1 LRRATTVE
9 GAEVM
14 ARLSY
19 DAMRNLILDNIDS
32 IPNPTIFT
40 PELLTAIFWEETGF
54 QNIPQFGGGPAVGFG
69 QVERATIKAV
79 NFFFKT
85 NYTPEL
91 ILADDNA
98 SVRITSLTLSQ
109 LLVGTGSKLRAL
121 RGYAGAAS
129 NPANAPI
136 PARWLECERQL
147 MIVHASDRIPG
158 SAAIVERLTY
168 AANAD
173 AIKTALRAA
182 KPNSNPD
189 LAFPTSDGSITT

>member
-1 LRRATTVE
+1 
-9 GAEVM
+9 M

-32 IPNPTIFT
+32 LPNSTIFT

-79 NFFFKT
+79 NRFFQT
-85 NYTPEL
+85 NFTPEL

-98 SVRITSLTLSQ
+98 SVRITSLTLAQ
-109 LLVGTGSKLRAL
+109 LFAGIGSKTGAL
-121 RGYAGAAS
+121 RGYAGVFS

-136 PARWLECERQL
+136 PGRWLECERRL
-147 MIVHASDRIPG
+147 LIVHAADRVPG
-158 SAAIVERLTY
+158 SAAVFERLTY
-168 AANAD
+168 VADAD
-173 AIKTALRAA
+173 AIKDALRAA

-189 LAFPTSDGSITT
+189 LAFPAPDGTVAT